1 MMKKAFASIV
11 DVNFT
16 AMMEGLLDMVEE
28 GKVHWK
34 SVIENFY
41 PDFEIAVKNAEKEL
55 EKIKIE
61 DEVTDVICDEWKKYG
76 REVRTIWEISCMPG
90 FPECRNTKPHFE
102 KVGIPCPMCG
112 GEVVLKKTKKE
123 ENITDVKIIRN
134 VNLCHGRN
142 HPQSNVKN
150 AEAI

>member
-1 MMKKAFASIV
+1 M

-28 GKVHWK
+28 GKVRWK

-55 EKIKIE
+55 EKVKIE
-61 DEVTDVICDEWKKYG
+61 DEVTDVICDQCGRHMVVKYG
-76 REVRTIWEISCMPG
+76 PYGKFLACPG

-102 KVGIPCPMCG
+102 KVGVPCPLCG
-112 GEVVLKKTKKE
+112 GEVVLKKTKKGRKYYGC
-123 ENITDVKIIRN
+123 ENNPECEFISWQKRFN
-134 VNLCHGRN
+134 R
-142 HPQSNVKN
+142 
-150 AEAI
+150 EM

>member
-1 MMKKAFASIV
+1 MLSKKRKNLYVTELGEAVNNMMKKAFASIV

-41 PDFEIAVKNAEKEL
+41 PDFEIAVKNAEREL

-61 DEVTDVICDEWKKYG
+61 DEVTDVICDECGRNMVVKYG
-76 REVRTIWEISCMPG
+76 PYGNSLHALDFQNAEIQNHILKKS
-90 FPECRNTKPHFE
+90 ES
-102 KVGIPCPMCG
+102 PCPMCG
-112 GEVVLKKTKKE
+112 GEVVLKKTKKRK
-123 ENITDVKIIRN
+123 KILRM
-134 VNLCHGRN
+134 
-142 HPQSNVKN
+142 
-150 AEAI
+150 